1 MEVKVHKKGIIVI
14 PTEVRRRFNIK
25 EGSVIELEVKGDK
38 IILKRKLTLL
48 DAYGID
54 KEMGDSAV
62 KELEKL
68 RKREVEKENSA

>member
-1 MEVKVHKKGIIVI
+1 
-14 PTEVRRRFNIK
+14 
-25 EGSVIELEVKGDK
+25 
-38 IILKRKLTLL
+38 L

-54 KEMGDSAV
+54 KEMGDSTV